1 VLFELQKGSRTKDLR
16 LGGCWDIYPWEF
28 ALHTRSPLVTTQV
41 TPGTNQGLGSSPLTK
56 TKKEK
61 AMHAI
66 LGQLHLSQNDSIESL
81 KDDTCTPKPA
91 KLNAWVY
98 IYYMVVDQT
107 FLTGNSHSSQIRML
121 LSRNFRELHVYLSR
135 NPCWAAMLL
144 MKIHSPPA
152 KSRQII
158 TDHFLIAVSV
168 QLASRKPFSGQMV
181 AD

>member
-1 VLFELQKGSRTKDLR
+1 M
-16 LGGCWDIYPWEF
+16 I
-28 ALHTRSPLVTTQV
+28 ALNHLKMIHAHPSLL
-41 TPGTNQGLGSSPLTK
+41 NS
-56 TKKEK
+56 
-61 AMHAI
+61 MH
-66 LGQLHLSQNDSIESL
+66 G
-81 KDDTCTPKPA
+81 
-91 KLNAWVY
+91 Y
-98 IYYMVVDQT
+98 IYIHMVVDQT

-158 TDHFLIAVSV
+158 KDHFLIAVSV

>member
-1 VLFELQKGSRTKDLR
+1 MIALNR
-16 LGGCWDIYPWEF
+16 LKMIHAHPSLLNSMHGYIY
-28 ALHTRSPLVTTQV
+28 
-41 TPGTNQGLGSSPLTK
+41 
-56 TKKEK
+56 
-61 AMHAI
+61 I
-66 LGQLHLSQNDSIESL
+66 
-81 KDDTCTPKPA
+81 
-91 KLNAWVY
+91 Y